1 MDNNISDNSEVKTKW
16 KIPKPDIK
24 KVLIIVLSIVV
35 CAGIIY
41 IVVHKGKEKKMEYDR
56 AKRISESAAWLDTQ
70 VQADT
75 TLKEKQAVGKALENQ
90 AKKTPVQTPEQ
101 KQKAL
106 DFLNS

>member
-1 MDNNISDNSEVKTKW
+1 MDNNISDNTEVKTKW
-16 KIPKPDIK
+16 KFPKLDTK
-24 KVLIIVLSIVV
+24 KVLVIIMSIIV
-35 CAGIIY
+35 CAGIVY

-75 TLKEKQAVGKALENQ
+75 TLKEKQAVGKALEKQ
-90 AKKTPVQTPEQ
+90 AKQVPVQTPEQ
-101 KQKAL
+101 KQKTL